1 MEVKSAK
8 KNYFIENIFFSYT
21 QCSYKIVYILEL
33 ASHRFAETSKQD
45 EYKTLNKIG
54 WNAPIIKI

>member
-8 KNYFIENIFFSYT
+8 KIILLKIFFFSYT

-54 WNAPIIKI
+54 